1 MQARTKGIAVGL
13 FILLVPAL
21 IVLYINYYMRVRHP
35 ELLARGTTAVLTA
48 REEKPDGFVFHYQV
62 DDPKAATIIQRL
74 NNTQDLT
81 FEIRKI
87 EFDAKDWQQ
96 LKVGDR
102 FCITYTDLQIQN
114 YVAKC
119 AAAKTGQN

>member
-1 MQARTKGIAVGL
+1 MRTRTKGILVGL
-13 FILLVPAL
+13 FILIVPAL

-48 REEKPDGFVFHYQV
+48 REDNPNSFVFHFQV
-62 DDPKAATIIQRL
+62 DDPKAAPIIQRL
-74 NNTQDLT
+74 STNQELR
-81 FEIRKI
+81 FEIRKV
-87 EFDAKDWQQ
+87 EYDAKDWQQ

-102 FCITYTDLQIQN
+102 FCITYNDLQIQN

-119 AAAKTGQN
+119 AAAKTDQN

>member
-1 MQARTKGIAVGL
+1 MRARTKGLAIGL
-13 FILLVPAL
+13 FVLLVPGL
-21 IVLYINYYMRVRHP
+21 IVIYINYYMLVRHP

-48 REEKPDGFVFHYQV
+48 REESSDGFVFHFQV
-62 DDPKAATIIQRL
+62 DDPKASPVIQRL
-74 NNTQDLT
+74 SPNHELR
-81 FEIRKI
+81 FEIRKT
-87 EFDAKDWQQ
+87 EYDAKDWQQ

-119 AAAKTGQN
+119 AAAKTDKN